1 MQTDCDRFSKCAL
14 LGALH
19 GAAAWSA
26 YAVVEFVFSSILFRI
41 FRPYAV
47 FTAWHWQLTAE
58 LLIAYIVTGAI
69 AGGLAGAA
77 VWLLHRNP
85 RLLGNKDRPAVL
97 EAAAGLTLVAAFA
110 ANIAATPTSPS
121 GKHFLLAVSGAFA
134 LAFVASMR
142 SSRWSERFALL
153 TNPWI
158 VSGLLLGVGQLFGMF
173 ELEDVAQQMGA
184 KFALWLAALIVL
196 LILTAGGAILLGGR
210 VRRIARRRATLFAPS
225 WAALAFAVL
234 LIPASAVLAD
244 AKPPQADELPVAAGS
259 TRPNLLVI
267 VMDTVRA
274 DHMSIYGYKRDT
286 TPNLKKLAADSV
298 LYTNAV
304 SPSNFT
310 LTSHASLFTGMY
322 ASWHGAYCDPPDSS
336 YGRALSP
343 ETPTLAEVLSH
354 NGYEAFGVS
363 ANMYLRP
370 EFGLQRGFHEFDIP
384 RPIPVLDP
392 GAWYMLR
399 RGVRREIGLVADA
412 SQFDRL
418 YSRGQD
424 IDTEFLGMLDRNA
437 GGPQPFFA
445 FVNYMD
451 AHFPYIPPSPF
462 DREFPGKL
470 RGVAQDDLEAVQQK
484 VVNGGEMPAA
494 DYRHA
499 ISQYDGGIAYTDAA
513 IGRLIDWLKQHHRY
527 DNTMIVVTSDHGEAF
542 GEKHY
547 VLHAN
552 SEYQNLLHVALLIKY
567 PKEAARGVV
576 NTPVSLIDV
585 MPTAL
590 TSLGLPVP
598 GALQGQNL
606 LDTAALRGRREL
618 FSEGFACPVV
628 QPPGC
633 PADGCT
639 QRAIVAWPYKYIDA
653 NTGRRALYDIAAD
666 PDENRNLMALD
677 PTVSDRLAA
686 ALNAWVKT
694 MPARARQH
702 PRVNSESLQRLK
714 SLGYVQ

>member
-1 MQTDCDRFSKCAL
+1 METDCDRLYNCAF

-26 YAVVEFVFSSILFRI
+26 YAVVEFVFSSVLFRI
-41 FRPYAV
+41 FRPYAI

-58 LLIAYIVTGAI
+58 LLIAYVVTGAV
-69 AGGLAGAA
+69 AGGLAGGA
-77 VWLLHRNP
+77 VWLLGRNP

-97 EAAAGLTLVAAFA
+97 EAAAGFTLVAAFS
-110 ANIAATPTSPS
+110 ANIIAIPTSPS
-121 GKHFLLAVSGAFA
+121 GKYFLLGVSGAFA
-134 LAFVASMR
+134 LALVAAMR
-142 SSRWSERFALL
+142 SNRWSERFALL

-158 VSGLLLGVGQLFGMF
+158 MSGLLLGVGQLFGLF
-173 ELEDVAQQMGA
+173 ELEDVAEQMGA

-196 LILTAGGAILLGGR
+196 LIVTTGGAILLGGR
-210 VRRIARRRATLFAPS
+210 VRRIARRRATLFPPG
-225 WAALAFAVL
+225 WAALACAAL
-234 LIPASAVLAD
+234 LIPASAVLAN
-244 AKPPQADELPVAAGS
+244 AEPAQTGGLPVAAGS
-259 TRPNLLVI
+259 ARPNLLVI

-298 LYTNAV
+298 LYTNALA
-304 SPSNFT
+304 PSNFT

-322 ASWHGAYCDPPDSS
+322 PSWHGAYCDPPDAS
-336 YGRALSP
+336 YGRAVSAGV
-343 ETPTLAEVLSH
+343 PTLAEILSR
-354 NGYEAFGVS
+354 NGYRTLGVS
-363 ANMYLRP
+363 ANMYLRA
-370 EFGLQRGFHEFDIP
+370 ELGLQRGFNNFDIP

-399 RGVRREIGLVADA
+399 RAVRREIGLVADT

-424 IDTEFLGMLDRNA
+424 IDTEFLSMLDLNA
-437 GGPQPFFA
+437 GGPAPFFA

-451 AHFPYIPPSPF
+451 AHFPYIPPPPF
-462 DREFPGKL
+462 DREFPGKI
-470 RGVAQDDLEAVQQK
+470 RGTTQDDLEAVQQR
-484 VVNGGEMPAA
+484 VIGGGQMPPA

-499 ISQYDGGIAYTDAA
+499 TSQYDGGIAYTDAA
-513 IGRLIDWLKQHHRY
+513 IGRLAGWLKQHKLY
-527 DNTMIVVTSDHGEAF
+527 DNTMIVITSDHGEAF

-552 SEYQNLLHVALLIKY
+552 SEYQNLLHVALMIKY
-567 PKEAARGVV
+567 PKQAAKGVV
-576 NTPVSLIDV
+576 STPVSLIDV

-590 TSLGLPVP
+590 TSLGVPVP
-598 GALQGQNL
+598 GAVQGIDL
-606 LDTAALRGRREL
+606 LDMNALRGRKEL

-628 QPPGC
+628 HPPGC
-633 PADGCT
+633 PENGCT
-639 QRAIVAWPYKYIDA
+639 QRAIVAWPYKYIDT
-653 NTGRRALYDIAAD
+653 NTGKRALYDIAAD

-677 PTVSDRLAA
+677 ATDSDRLSA
-686 ALNAWVKT
+686 ALGAWVKT
-694 MPARARQH
+694 FPLRARQQPH
-702 PRVNSESLQRLK
+702 VNGESLQRLK